1 LLKDLLGAKEMLDYV
16 IVFAAVSLG
25 IYLLVST
32 LYKISLERLEN
43 GQGEYE
49 ELKHFV
55 TLPRLLSLRF
65 SCCFVMGIALVVI
78 LLVCGVL
85 NPYIYM
91 PVGIAA
97 AVLGWMAPLFYY
109 RWKQMQR
116 KEQFEAK
123 LLDFTMGLASGMRSG
138 LGLPQALEATSKRI
152 GDPMQEELQTV
163 LREYRFGMELADA
176 LQRLNDR
183 MPCEDLNLLVTT
195 IKLTTRTGGSLVEVM
210 DKMVE
215 MIRGRREFQERLKNM
230 TAQGKFEAI
239 AMSCAPIAAFILLYI
254 VDPSLMRPMVTTGM
268 GWCGIGIVAVMISC
282 GYFVIKKIVTIEV

>member
-1 LLKDLLGAKEMLDYV
+1 MPKEIINFV
-16 IVFAAVSLG
+16 IVFAAVTLCV
-25 IYLLVST
+25 YLVVST
-32 LYKISLERLEN
+32 VYKVTLERLEN
-43 GQGEYE
+43 QPGKFE

-55 TLPRLLSLRF
+55 SIPRLLSLRF
-65 SCCFVMGIALVVI
+65 SGLFLLGIGIVLI
-78 LLVCGVL
+78 LLFCGVV
-85 NPYIYM
+85 NPFIYI
-91 PVGIAA
+91 PIGIVA
-97 AVLGWMAPLFYY
+97 AVLGWMAPLVYY
-109 RWKQMQR
+109 RWKVTKR
-116 KEQFEAK
+116 KELFEAK

-152 GDPMQEELQTV
+152 GEPMQEELQTV

-176 LQRLNDR
+176 LQRLNER
-183 MPCEDLNLLVTT
+183 MPSEDLNLLVTT
-195 IKLTTRTGGSLVEVM
+195 IKLTTKTGGSLVEVM

-239 AMSCAPIAAFILLYI
+239 AMSCAPVAAFILLYI
-254 VDPSLMRPMVTTGM
+254 VDPTLMRPMVTTGM

>member
-1 LLKDLLGAKEMLDYV
+1 MKQLSTKELLDFV
-16 IVFAAVSLG
+16 IVFSAVALSV
-25 IYLLVST
+25 YLLVST
-32 LYKISLERLEN
+32 MYKLSLERLEN
-43 GQGEYE
+43 RRSEYE
-49 ELKHFV
+49 ELKYFV
-55 TLPRLLSLRF
+55 SLPRLLTLRF
-65 SCCFVMGIALVVI
+65 SGAFILGISLVVI

-85 NPYIYM
+85 NPLIYI
-91 PVGIAA
+91 PIGIVA
-97 AVLGWMAPLFYY
+97 AVLGWMAPLLYY
-109 RWKQMQR
+109 RWKQQQR
-116 KEQFEAK
+116 KDLFEAK

-176 LQRLNDR
+176 LQRLNER
-183 MPCEDLNLLVTT
+183 MPSEDLNLLVTT
-195 IKLTTRTGGSLVEVM
+195 IKLTTKTGGSLVEVM

-239 AMSCAPIAAFILLYI
+239 AMSLAPLAAFILLYI
-254 VDPSLMRPMVTTGM
+254 VDPALMRPMVTTGM

>member
-1 LLKDLLGAKEMLDYV
+1 MFKDLLSNAWFDYIV
-16 IVFAAVSLG
+16 VFAAVALS

-43 GQGEYE
+43 KRGEYE
-49 ELKHFV
+49 ELKYFV
-55 TLPRLLSLRF
+55 TLPRLLSYRF
-65 SCCFVMGIALVVI
+65 SAMFIMGILLVVI

-85 NPYIYM
+85 NPFIYI

-97 AVLGWMAPLFYY
+97 AVLGWMAPLVYY

-116 KEQFEAK
+116 KELFEAK

-138 LGLPQALEATSKRI
+138 LGLPQALDATAKRI
-152 GDPMQEELQTV
+152 GEPMQEELQTV

-176 LQRLNDR
+176 LQRLNER
-183 MPCEDLNLLVTT
+183 MPSEDMSLLVTT
-195 IKLTTRTGGSLVEVM
+195 IKLTTKTGGSLVEVM

-239 AMSCAPIAAFILLYI
+239 AMSLAPVAAFILLYI
-254 VDPSLMRPMVTTGM
+254 VDPDLMRPMVTTGM
-268 GWCGIGIVAVMISC
+268 GWCGIGIVAVMVSC

>member
-1 LLKDLLGAKEMLDYV
+1 MFKDLLSNAWFDYIV
-16 IVFAAVSLG
+16 VFAAVALS

-43 GQGEYE
+43 KRGEYE
-49 ELKHFV
+49 ELKYFV
-55 TLPRLLSLRF
+55 TLPRLLSYRF
-65 SCCFVMGIALVVI
+65 SAMFVMGISLVVI

-85 NPYIYM
+85 NPFIYI

-97 AVLGWMAPLFYY
+97 AVLGWMAPLVYY

-116 KEQFEAK
+116 KELFEAK

-138 LGLPQALEATSKRI
+138 LGLPQALDATAKRI
-152 GDPMQEELQTV
+152 GEPMQEELQTV

-176 LQRLNDR
+176 LQRLNER
-183 MPCEDLNLLVTT
+183 MPSEDMSLLVTT
-195 IKLTTRTGGSLVEVM
+195 IKLTTKTGGSLVEVM

-239 AMSCAPIAAFILLYI
+239 AMSLAPVAAFILLYI
-254 VDPSLMRPMVTTGM
+254 VDPDLMRPMVTTGM
-268 GWCGIGIVAVMISC
+268 GWCGIGIVAVMVSC

>member
-1 LLKDLLGAKEMLDYV
+1 MKDLLSNAWFNYIV
-16 IVFAAVSLG
+16 VFAAVALS

-32 LYKISLERLEN
+32 VYKISLERLEN
-43 GQGEYE
+43 KRSEYE
-49 ELKHFV
+49 DLKYFV

-65 SCCFVMGIALVVI
+65 SGAFIMGVSLIVI
-78 LLVCGVL
+78 LLVCGVEK
-85 NPYIYM
+85 PAIYI

-97 AVLGWMAPLFYY
+97 AVLGWMAPLLYY

-116 KEQFEAK
+116 KELFEAK

-138 LGLPQALEATSKRI
+138 LGLPQALEATSRRI
-152 GDPMQEELQTV
+152 GEPMQEELQTV

-176 LQRLNDR
+176 LQRLNER
-183 MPCEDLNLLVTT
+183 MPSEDMNLLVTT
-195 IKLTTRTGGSLVEVM
+195 IKLTTKTGGSLVEVM

-239 AMSCAPIAAFILLYI
+239 AMSLAPVAAFILLYI
-254 VDPSLMRPMVTTGM
+254 VDPDLMRPMVTTGM
-268 GWCGIGIVAVMISC
+268 GWCGIGIVAVMVSC

>member
-1 LLKDLLGAKEMLDYV
+1 MIKDLLSNAWFDYIV
-16 IVFAAVSLG
+16 VFAAVALS

-32 LYKISLERLEN
+32 IYKISLERLEN
-43 GQGEYE
+43 KRGQYE
-49 ELKHFV
+49 ELKYFV
-55 TLPRLLSLRF
+55 TLPRLLSYRF
-65 SCCFVMGIALVVI
+65 SGFFIMGISLVVI
-78 LLVCGVL
+78 LLVCGVV
-85 NPYIYM
+85 NPFIYI

-97 AVLGWMAPLFYY
+97 AVLGWMAPLVYY
-109 RWKQMQR
+109 RWKQTQR
-116 KEQFEAK
+116 KELFEAK

-138 LGLPQALEATSKRI
+138 LALPQALEATSKRI

-176 LQRLNDR
+176 LQRLNER
-183 MPCEDLNLLVTT
+183 MPSEDMNLLVTT
-195 IKLTTRTGGSLVEVM
+195 IKLTTKTGGSLVEVM

-239 AMSCAPIAAFILLYI
+239 AMSLAPVAAFILLYI
-254 VDPSLMRPMVTTGM
+254 VDPDLMRPMVTTGM
-268 GWCGIGIVAVMISC
+268 GWCGIGIVAVMVSC

>member
-1 LLKDLLGAKEMLDYV
+1 MFKDLLSNAWFDYIV
-16 IVFAAVSLG
+16 VFAAVALS

-32 LYKISLERLEN
+32 LYKMSLERLEN
-43 GQGEYE
+43 KRGEYE
-49 ELKHFV
+49 ELKYFV
-55 TLPRLLSLRF
+55 TLPRLLSYRF
-65 SCCFVMGIALVVI
+65 SAMFIMGILLVVI

-85 NPYIYM
+85 NPFIYI

-97 AVLGWMAPLFYY
+97 AVLGWMAPLVYY

-116 KEQFEAK
+116 KELFEAK

-138 LGLPQALEATSKRI
+138 LGLPQALDATAKRI
-152 GDPMQEELQTV
+152 GEPMQEELQTV

-176 LQRLNDR
+176 LQRLNER
-183 MPCEDLNLLVTT
+183 MPSEDMSLLVTT
-195 IKLTTRTGGSLVEVM
+195 IKLTTKTGGSLVEVM

-239 AMSCAPIAAFILLYI
+239 AMSLAPVAAFILLYI
-254 VDPSLMRPMVTTGM
+254 VDPDLMRPMVTTGM
-268 GWCGIGIVAVMISC
+268 GWCGIGIVAVMVSC

>member
-1 LLKDLLGAKEMLDYV
+1 MPKEIINFV
-16 IVFAAVSLG
+16 IVFAAVTLCV
-25 IYLLVST
+25 YLVVST
-32 LYKISLERLEN
+32 VYKVTLERLEN
-43 GQGEYE
+43 QPGKFE

-55 TLPRLLSLRF
+55 TLPRLFSLRF
-65 SCCFVMGIALVVI
+65 SGLFLLGIGIVVI
-78 LLVCGVL
+78 LLLCGVV
-85 NPYIYM
+85 NPFIYI
-91 PVGIAA
+91 PIGIAA
-97 AVLGWMAPLFYY
+97 AVLGWMAPLVYY
-109 RWKQMQR
+109 RWKVTKR
-116 KEQFEAK
+116 KELFEAK

-152 GDPMQEELQTV
+152 GEPMQEELQTV

-183 MPCEDLNLLVTT
+183 MPSEDLNLLVTT
-195 IKLTTRTGGSLVEVM
+195 IKLTTKTGGSLVEVM

-239 AMSCAPIAAFILLYI
+239 AMSCAPVAAFILLYI
-254 VDPSLMRPMVTTGM
+254 VDPTLMRPMVTTGM

>member
-1 LLKDLLGAKEMLDYV
+1 MFKNLLSNAWFDYIV
-16 IVFAAVSLG
+16 VFAAVTLS

-32 LYKISLERLEN
+32 IYKLSLERLEN
-43 GQGEYE
+43 KRGEYE
-49 ELKHFV
+49 ELKYFV
-55 TLPRLLSLRF
+55 TLPRLLSYRF
-65 SCCFVMGIALVVI
+65 SAMFIMGILLVVI
-78 LLVCGVL
+78 LLLCGVV
-85 NPYIYM
+85 NPFIYI

-97 AVLGWMAPLFYY
+97 AVLGWMTPLLYY
-109 RWKQMQR
+109 RWKQIQR
-116 KEQFEAK
+116 KELFEAK

-138 LGLPQALEATSKRI
+138 LALPQALEATSKRI

-176 LQRLNDR
+176 LQRLNER
-183 MPCEDLNLLVTT
+183 MPSEDMNLLVTT
-195 IKLTTRTGGSLVEVM
+195 IKLTTKTGGSLVEVM

-239 AMSCAPIAAFILLYI
+239 AMSLAPVAAFILLYI
-254 VDPSLMRPMVTTGM
+254 VDPDLMRPMVTTGM

>member
-1 LLKDLLGAKEMLDYV
+1 MFKDLLSNAWFDYIV
-16 IVFAAVSLG
+16 VFAAVALS

-43 GQGEYE
+43 KRGEYE
-49 ELKHFV
+49 ELKYFV
-55 TLPRLLSLRF
+55 TLPRLLSYRF
-65 SCCFVMGIALVVI
+65 SAMFIMGISLVVI

-85 NPYIYM
+85 NPFIYI

-97 AVLGWMAPLFYY
+97 AVLGWMAPLVYY

-116 KEQFEAK
+116 KELFEAK

-138 LGLPQALEATSKRI
+138 LGLPQALDATAKRI
-152 GDPMQEELQTV
+152 GEPMQEELQTV

-176 LQRLNDR
+176 LQRLNER
-183 MPCEDLNLLVTT
+183 MPSEDMSLLVTT
-195 IKLTTRTGGSLVEVM
+195 IKLTTKTGGSLVEVM

-239 AMSCAPIAAFILLYI
+239 AMSLAPVAAFILLYI
-254 VDPSLMRPMVTTGM
+254 VDPDLMRPMVTTGM
-268 GWCGIGIVAVMISC
+268 GWCGIGIVAVMVSC

>member
-1 LLKDLLGAKEMLDYV
+1 MKDLLSNAWFNYIV
-16 IVFAAVSLG
+16 VFAAVALS

-32 LYKISLERLEN
+32 VYKISLERLEN
-43 GQGEYE
+43 KRSEYE
-49 ELKHFV
+49 DLKYFV

-65 SCCFVMGIALVVI
+65 SGAFIMGVSLVVI
-78 LLVCGVL
+78 LLLCGVEK
-85 NPYIYM
+85 PAIYI

-97 AVLGWMAPLFYY
+97 AVLGWMAPLLYY

-116 KEQFEAK
+116 KELFEAK

-138 LGLPQALEATSKRI
+138 LGLPQALEATSRRI
-152 GDPMQEELQTV
+152 GEPMQEELQTV

-176 LQRLNDR
+176 LQRLNER
-183 MPCEDLNLLVTT
+183 MPSEDMNLLVTT
-195 IKLTTRTGGSLVEVM
+195 IKLTTKTGGSLVEVM

-239 AMSCAPIAAFILLYI
+239 AMSLAPVAAFILLYI
-254 VDPSLMRPMVTTGM
+254 VDPDLMRPMVTTGM
-268 GWCGIGIVAVMISC
+268 GWCGIGIVAVMVSC